1 MAVSAEV
8 VRREETE
15 SYSVTPH
22 RWQTRLWA
30 RIVRRIGRHWVISR
44 HVHGYCRPFRVEGR
58 ERLHGVR
65 GPALIIVN
73 HTSHF
78 DTVVALDVLPA
89 NIRSKTTVAAAAD
102 KFYRRSKRGWW
113 FSLFYNAFPIDRR
126 GGGAATLA
134 YPLSLLKRGWS
145 VLIYPEGTRS
155 TTGAMGAFH
164 HGVSVLAL
172 QARVP
177 VIPIHTTGLPDV
189 MPKGQRTPRPAP
201 VRARIGAPVWLTDA
215 DSVPAATARL
225 ERSMHA
231 LAAEHGQAAPAA
243 RARTSPARHRSAARA
258 LTTLSGER
266 RG

>member
-1 MAVSAEV
+1 MVVSTEV
-8 VRREETE
+8 ARVRDGE
-15 SYSVTPH
+15 SYSVEPH

-30 RIVRRIGRHWVISR
+30 RIVRRMGRRWVISR
-44 HVHGYCRPFRVEGR
+44 HVQRYCRPFRIDGR
-58 ERLHGVR
+58 ERLRGVR
-65 GPALIIVN
+65 GPALIMVN

-78 DTVVALDVLPA
+78 DTVVALHVLPE
-89 NIRSKTTVAAAAD
+89 NIRSRTTIAAAAD

-126 GGGAATLA
+126 GGGAATLW

-155 TTGAMGAFH
+155 TTGEMGTFH

-177 VIPIHTTGLPDV
+177 VIPIYTMGLPAV
-189 MPKGQRTPRPAP
+189 LPKGQRTPRRAP
-201 VRARIGAPVWLTDA
+201 VRARIGAPVWLADA
-215 DSVPAATARL
+215 ESVPAATARL
-225 ERSMHA
+225 ERAMHS
-231 LAAEHGQAAPAA
+231 LAAEHRAMPHAAAA
-243 RARTSPARHRSAARA
+243 TSSVHRRTPERVLRT
-258 LTTLSGER
+258 LTGAR

>member
-8 VRREETE
+8 VRRGETE
-15 SYSVTPH
+15 SYSVEPH
-22 RWQTRLWA
+22 RWQTALWA

-44 HVHGYCRPFRVEGR
+44 HVHRYCRPFRVEGR
-58 ERLHGVR
+58 GRLRGVQ

-78 DTVVALDVLPA
+78 DTVVALDVLPE
-89 NIRSKTTVAAAAD
+89 NIRSRTAIAAAAD

-126 GGGAATLA
+126 SGGASTLA

-155 TTGAMGAFH
+155 TTGGLGAFH

-177 VIPIHTTGLPDV
+177 VIPIHTTGLPAV

-201 VRARIGAPVWLTDA
+201 VRARIGAPVWVNDA
-215 DSVPAATARL
+215 GSVPEATARL
-225 ERSMHA
+225 ERAMHA
-231 LAAEHGQAAPAA
+231 LASEHPAMTRAAAA
-243 RARTSPARHRSAARA
+243 TSSAYHRTPARVVRT
-258 LTTLSGER
+258 LTGAR